1 MFDNSYNW
9 GSFNSLLFVVSIA
22 LGLTGCITRQV
33 KRIKVEKGFL
43 KFSTALILYLWA
55 CCAALRRVVSTVVF
69 FVPAMGLI
77 SILNHWKAEQIPFGA
92 AQSVRSTSRV
102 DLFNETEELLW
113 RDISRWNTDNP
124 DHPTPPPYTLYTGLT
139 LETTFK
145 GFLYILFLHFFSVL
159 MVKICTVKI
168 YVKETPFNWFVD
180 VLESMNVPSPFRDW
194 DTYKGTV
201 EQHKRRYAMV
211 STEMMCL
218 YGVTLTFTM
227 IMLIPLW
234 WTGRCYIFVN
244 SIKNF
249 SSQFIK
255 SMRDMTCWLEPLEL
269 ILLRITLMRW
279 PIT

>member
-1 MFDNSYNW
+1 MFDNSSSW
-9 GSFNSLLFVVSIA
+9 GSFNSLLFAVSIA
-22 LGLTGCITRQV
+22 LGLIGCITRQV

-43 KFSTALILYLWA
+43 KFSTALILHLWA
-55 CCAALRRVVSTVVF
+55 SSAALRRVVSTVVF
-69 FVPAMGLI
+69 FVPAMGLM

-92 AQSVRSTSRV
+92 AQSVRPTSRV

-124 DHPTPPPYTLYTGLT
+124 DHPTPPSYTLYTGMT

-145 GFLYILFLHFFSVL
+145 GFLYILFLQFFSVL

-201 EQHKRRYAMV
+201 AEHRRRYAMV

-227 IMLIPLW
+227 IMLAPLW
-234 WTGRCYIFVN
+234 WTGKIYLFVTSFN
-244 SIKNF
+244 TF
-249 SSQFIK
+249 LHSSSNQ
-255 SMRDMTCWLEPLEL
+255 
-269 ILLRITLMRW
+269 
-279 PIT
+279 